1 MKYRLIPLITAL
13 LTLLSLAYPLIWL
26 WQGSESAILGYLPY
40 LLALGWLV
48 KGALQA
54 VGFQRFFAMLMAGIL
69 LLVGLTRNLETMY
82 WYPVIINGLMLSI
95 FGGSLWR
102 GQPIVERLA
111 RLQEPNLPERAVRY
125 TRNVTQLWCGVFVLN
140 ILISCTLIAL
150 QQFEWWAI
158 YTGVVSYVVMGV
170 VMAGEW
176 VFRKIFIKK

>member
-1 MKYRLIPLITAL
+1 MKSKFPFLITVFL
-13 LTLLSLAYPLIWL
+13 SITSLAYPLIWL

-48 KGALQA
+48 KGALQV
-54 VGFQRFFAMLMAGIL
+54 VGFQRFFAILMAGIL

-82 WYPVIINGLMLSI
+82 WYPVIINGLMLTI
-95 FGGSLWR
+95 FGGSLWH

-111 RLQEPNLPERAVRY
+111 RLQEPSLPERAVRY

-158 YTGVVSYVVMGV
+158 YTGVISYAIMGV
-170 VMAGEW
+170 VMGGEW
-176 VFRKIFIKK
+176 LFRRMVIQR